1 MKTQQVILVASAVAL
16 ANLAARRFVGFDG
29 DVCAAGAKAL
39 GVVEVDTDADN
50 VAPANVM
57 GIILVEAGAA
67 IAAEAEVESDATGR
81 AITKTTGAANGTA
94 LDAATAAGELIRIV
108 RGI

>member
-1 MKTQQVILVASAVAL
+1 MKPQQVILTASVIAL
-16 ANLAARRFVGFDG
+16 ANLTARRFVGFDG
-29 DVCAAGAKAL
+29 GVCAAGAKAL

-50 VAPANVM
+50 VAPANVL
-57 GIILVEAGAA
+57 GIVLVEAGAA
-67 IAAEAEVESDATGR
+67 IAAEADVESDADGR

-94 LDAATAAGELIRIV
+94 LDAATAAGEMIRIV